1 MDKIRHEL
9 EEMKSLGVIEDSTSP
24 WASPVILVPKP
35 DNSIRFVIDYR
46 KVNNVTV
53 ADAIPLPRV
62 DDLID
67 RVRNANFITKIDLL
81 KAYRQVPLT
90 ERSKL
95 ISAFVTPFGLYQ
107 WRFMSFGLRN
117 APATFPK
124 LVEKLLSGFQSFSG
138 AYLDDIIVFSD
149 TWEEHMRHI
158 RQVFER
164 ISDANLTIK
173 RSKCTFSSAFVDY
186 LGHTIGLNSVQPLKA
201 KVDAILSFPRPQD
214 SKQLRQFLG
223 IANYYRRYIPQEPYA
238 FRIYAFRIWRSC
250 HHV

>member
-1 MDKIRHEL
+1 MLNTFSMLFEDTPGHTSLIEHDIELKPGARPIKLPPYRANPQKMNKIRHEL

-53 ADAIPLPRV
+53 ADAFPLPRV

-67 RVRNANFITKIDLL
+67 RVGNAKFITKIDLL
-81 KAYRQVPLT
+81 KAYWQVPLT

-117 APATFPK
+117 APATFSK
-124 LVEKLLSGFQSFSG
+124 LVEKLMSGFQ
-138 AYLDDIIVFSD
+138 
-149 TWEEHMRHI
+149 
-158 RQVFER
+158 
-164 ISDANLTIK
+164 
-173 RSKCTFSSAFVDY
+173 
-186 LGHTIGLNSVQPLKA
+186 
-201 KVDAILSFPRPQD
+201 
-214 SKQLRQFLG
+214 
-223 IANYYRRYIPQEPYA
+223 
-238 FRIYAFRIWRSC
+238 
-250 HHV
+250 